1 MFNDYEHTLIDRN
14 LHNFMLKF
22 ISIQLTQ
29 RAFADAYSAIM
40 ASLDWDMSSD
50 LNYDG
55 DYPLLKCLLHS
66 EDVFYS
72 I

>member
-1 MFNDYEHTLIDRN
+1 MFIFFEHTFIRHNLNNSMFN
-14 LHNFMLKF
+14 F

-50 LNYDG
+50 LNYDS